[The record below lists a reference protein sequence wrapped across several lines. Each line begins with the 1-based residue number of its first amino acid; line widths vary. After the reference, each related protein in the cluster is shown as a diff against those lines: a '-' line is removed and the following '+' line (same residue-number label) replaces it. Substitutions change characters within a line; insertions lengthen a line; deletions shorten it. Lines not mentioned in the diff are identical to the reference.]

1 MESIAKWIET
11 YIHNFEYVFF
21 LFFVCITLFFLFRN
35 KIYFFSLINLENKE
49 VTQLK
54 DRIRTLESYAKDLE
68 NKVRS
73 MELLVNT
80 LIERITKVNNRQLEP
95 LQEEIKTLKI
105 QPKRP
110 AHPVLLVY
118 GVNEFGEQ
126 DRNALRRAGVSF
138 FRLKYANLDD
148 LRVELHRRRSDGN
161 LYDIVHVSSH
171 GGNEAIVL
179 DTDKVDG
186 IELSNVLSGVRG
198 IFLATCSNQN
208 IADKLLGIVRYVVVV
223 YEEIETKMLSDF
235 VFEFYKR
242 YKADW
247 DIEGAFNGALTV
259 MPEVSEFVDL
269 RIGGTNVV

>member
-1 MESIAKWIET
+1 MESIVKWIET
-11 YIHNFEYVFF
+11 YIHNFEYIFF

-35 KIYFFSLINLENKE
+35 KIHFFNLINLENKE

-80 LIERITKVNNRQLEP
+80 LIERITEVNNRQLEP

-110 AHPVLLVY
+110 ARPVLLVY

-171 GGNEAIVL
+171 GGDEAIIL

-208 IADKLLGIVRYVVVV
+208 IADKLLGIVRYVVSVC
-223 YEEIETKMLSDF
+223 EEIETKTLSDF